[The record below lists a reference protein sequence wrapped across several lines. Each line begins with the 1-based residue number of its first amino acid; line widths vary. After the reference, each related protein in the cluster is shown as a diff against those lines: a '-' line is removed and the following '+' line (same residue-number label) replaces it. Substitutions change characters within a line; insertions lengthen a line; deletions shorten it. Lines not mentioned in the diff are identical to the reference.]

1 MKMHPIIAALCW
13 AFALALSGWA
23 GLNAHAQDHPV
34 NLEDAVAA
42 YMALSG
48 ALADDDLSAA
58 RAAGRQMDQA
68 LRAIDSSEDSWL
80 GFRDRMTG
88 PLGTM
93 ARDEADIEAVR
104 RQLQPLST
112 ALEAAAIAT
121 GYPGP
126 LKRAFCPMAFDFQGA
141 YWLQRDRTIANPYF
155 GASMLRCGEI
165 QDDHAPHNHDQ
176 HDNDQHGNDQH
187 GPDDHDHDRHDNDHQ
202 RHGDDLVDQMLGQEA
217 ATQYVC
223 PMHPQIVRDG
233 PDRCPICGMNLV
245 PRRQEGGAPTT
256 VTIHPS
262 IQQAMNVRTDE
273 VQRGRLFR
281 RISALGT
288 VQLDQSALSHLHPR
302 TEGWIGDLDVASSGE
317 SVTAQQRLFTLYS
330 PELVNVQEEFL
341 QAVRSGNRSLILAT
355 RGRLEVLNVQP
366 AVIERIRQ
374 SEQVLTWVPW
384 YAERDGYV
392 TQLNIRPG
400 MYVRPG
406 LDMIEIADP
415 ARVWLIAEVAGGQID
430 WLATDQTVQIERNS
444 RPGEQLRGR
453 VDLIYPEL
461 ATTTR
466 TARARIV
473 LDNPEGDLR
482 VGDWASLYILG
493 GPKNNI
499 LYIPT
504 EAIIRTGTEERVI
517 VQDDNQRFSVR
528 IVHAGLESGQYTEI
542 LHGLGEGERV
552 VVSGQFLIDSEASI
566 RAGHSRMTS
575 HDHH

>member
-1 MKMHPIIAALCW
+1 MKMHQIIVALCW

-34 NLEDAVAA
+34 NLEDTVAA
-42 YMALSG
+42 YMALTG
-48 ALADDDLSAA
+48 ALADDDLTAA
-58 RAAGRQMDQA
+58 RAAGRRMEQA
-68 LRAIDSSEDSWL
+68 LLAIDSSEDSWL
-80 GFRDRMTG
+80 SFRDRMIG
-88 PLGTM
+88 PLETM
-93 ARDEADIEAVR
+93 ARAEADIEAVR

-126 LKRAFCPMAFDFQGA
+126 LKRAFCPMAFDFEGA

-165 QDDHAPHNHDQ
+165 QDDRAHHDHDEHDNDHHGHDHHDPSHNDQAQ
-176 HDNDQHGNDQH
+176 HDNDHGRQ
-187 GPDDHDHDRHDNDHQ
+187 
-202 RHGDDLVDQMLGQEA
+202 GDDLVDQMLGQAA

-245 PRRQEGGAPTT
+245 PRRAEGGAPTT
-256 VTIHPS
+256 VTIHPAV
-262 IQQAMNVRTDE
+262 QQTMNLRTAE

-288 VQLDQSALSHLHPR
+288 VEVDQRALSHLHPR
-302 TEGWIGDLDVASSGE
+302 TQGWIGELDVASVGE
-317 SVTAQQRLFTLYS
+317 TVSAGQRLFTLYS
-330 PELVNVQEEFL
+330 SELVNVQEEFL
-341 QAVRSGNRSLILAT
+341 QAVRSGNRALIDAT
-355 RGRLEVLNVQP
+355 RQRLEVLDVQP

-374 SEQVLTWVPW
+374 GNQVLTWVPW
-384 YAERDGYV
+384 YSSRDGYI

-400 MYVRPG
+400 MYVQPG
-406 LDMIEIADP
+406 LDLIEIADP
-415 ARVWLIAEVAGGQID
+415 ARVWLMAEVTGGQID
-430 WLATDQTVQIERNS
+430 WLATEQSVQIERNS
-444 RPGEQLRGR
+444 RPGERLRGQ
-453 VDLIYPEL
+453 VELVYPQL
-461 ATTTR
+461 SPTTR

-473 LDNPEGDLR
+473 LDNPEGELR
-482 VGDWASLYILG
+482 VGDWASLFIFG

-504 EAIIRTGTEERVI
+504 EALIRTGTEERVI
-517 VQDDNQRFSVR
+517 VQDDSQRFSVR
-528 IVHAGLESGQYTEI
+528 VVHAGLESGQYTEI

-566 RAGHSRMTS
+566 RAGHNRMTA